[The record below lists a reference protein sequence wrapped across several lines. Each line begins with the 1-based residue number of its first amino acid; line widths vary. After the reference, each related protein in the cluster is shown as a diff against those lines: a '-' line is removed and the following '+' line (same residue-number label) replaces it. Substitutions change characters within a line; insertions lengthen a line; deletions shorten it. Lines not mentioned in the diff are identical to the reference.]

1 MKKDCLHRGK
11 QSFFVLFFYTGGE
24 DMNITKFI
32 RNHKELNNMPF
43 MVVFTTI
50 WFLQKQG
57 MLNVD

>member
-1 MKKDCLHRGK
+1 
-11 QSFFVLFFYTGGE
+11 
-24 DMNITKFI
+24 MNITKFI